1 MPTQLSPLL
10 NLLQLA
16 SPTLPVGAYSYSEGL
31 ETLVE
36 SEAIANVSH
45 LQDWLECELKWGGM
59 VLDAAMV
66 ARAYRAVIEPDG
78 DRLRYW
84 NQWWS
89 AARETE
95 ELRSQSWHMGRSL
108 VRLLPELDSTVKP
121 WLETV
126 GHPCNFAIAFGLAAA
141 HWHVELDAALLAYL
155 QTWAGNAIGAGVKLI
170 PLGQTAGQQLLFQLA
185 APISRTVARVIEL
198 NDAELSSCSWG
209 VALASSQHETQTV
222 RLFQS

>member
-1 MPTQLSPLL
+1 MLSATPLL

-36 SEAIANVSH
+36 TGTIANAAQLQNWLTCELTWGGTLIDAAIA
-45 LQDWLECELKWGGM
+45 
-59 VLDAAMV
+59 
-66 ARAYRAVIEPDG
+66 ARAYRAVGQDNR

-95 ELRSQSWHMGRSL
+95 ELRSQSWQMGRSL
-108 VRLLPELDSTVKP
+108 TRLLPELDPNVTP
-121 WLETV
+121 WLEVV
-126 GHPCNFAIAFGLAAA
+126 GLPCNFAIAFGLAAA
-141 HWHVELDAALLAYL
+141 HWQVDVESALPAYL

-170 PLGQTAGQQLLFQLA
+170 P
-185 APISRTVARVIEL
+185 
-198 NDAELSSCSWG
+198 
-209 VALASSQHETQTV
+209 
-222 RLFQS
+222 

>member
-1 MPTQLSPLL
+1 MLAATPLL

-36 SEAIANVSH
+36 TGTIATASH
-45 LQDWLECELKWGGM
+45 LQDWLTCELAWGGT
-59 VLDAAMV
+59 VVDAAIA
-66 ARAYRAVIEPDG
+66 ARAYRAVVGGDR

-89 AARETE
+89 AARDTE

-108 VRLLPELDSTVKP
+108 VRLLPELDPSITP
-121 WLETV
+121 WLEAV
-126 GHPCNFAIAFGLAAA
+126 GLPCHFAIAFGLAAA
-141 HWHVELDAALLAYL
+141 TWQVELESALLAYV
-155 QTWAGNAIGAGVKLI
+155 QNWAGNAIGAGVKLI

-185 APISRTVARVIEL
+185 PHIASAVAKVIALE
-198 NDAELSSCSWG
+198 DAELSSCSWG